1 MKKRIAVLLAL
12 CMAMSLCACGKEE
25 EAPAEPAGVAVQ
37 VQKVEISD
45 ISTQH
50 RVTGTVSGSE
60 SASLYLTDGAKCTAS
75 YVSAGKQVK
84 QGDKLCCVKDGD
96 LKASFN
102 AADSMYLTTLENYY
116 EQKGILGKG
125 ISVSYNLWN
134 NTKVLYEAGFA
145 SQLEVQQAELQ
156 YLNAV
161 AQRDSAMAQIES
173 GLQNYKLYQ
182 EEASALAKD
191 ENGVVYAPMDGKI
204 ELWKIGS
211 GTKGT
216 GDYPLAVI
224 TGDGTMKVTAM
235 VSEALMPLLHE
246 GDTVLLSFSA
256 IGAEVN
262 GTIRSLSE
270 TANQQTRLY
279 TVSIDIPQDTQG
291 LASGLFADI
300 TFYTDTSANAVV
312 VPTEA
317 ILTSSGTQYLFTVEN
332 DTAKYVAVE
341 TGLVGDGVTE
351 ITNGL
356 SGGETIVTVGQ
367 QYLSDGDAV
376 RVVNAEG

>member
-1 MKKRIAVLLAL
+1 
-12 CMAMSLCACGKEE
+12 
-25 EAPAEPAGVAVQ
+25 
-37 VQKVEISD
+37 
-45 ISTQH
+45 
-50 RVTGTVSGSE
+50 
-60 SASLYLTDGAKCTAS
+60 
-75 YVSAGKQVK
+75 
-84 QGDKLCCVKDGD
+84 
-96 LKASFN
+96 
-102 AADSMYLTTLENYY
+102 
-116 EQKGILGKG
+116 
-125 ISVSYNLWN
+125 
-134 NTKVLYEAGFA
+134 
-145 SQLEVQQAELQ
+145 
-156 YLNAV
+156 
-161 AQRDSAMAQIES
+161 
-173 GLQNYKLYQ
+173 
-182 EEASALAKD
+182 
-191 ENGVVYAPMDGKI
+191 
-204 ELWKIGS
+204 
-211 GTKGT
+211 
-216 GDYPLAVI
+216 
-224 TGDGTMKVTAM
+224 MKVTAM
-235 VSEALMPLLHE
+235 VSEALLPLLHE
-246 GDTVLLSFSA
+246 GDTVLVSLSS
-256 IGAEVN
+256 ISAEVS

>member
-1 MKKRIAVLLAL
+1 MRKSMAAILAL
-12 CMAMSLCACGKEE
+12 CMILGLCACGAEE
-25 EAPAEPAGVAVQ
+25 EVPAAPAGVAVQ
-37 VQKVEISD
+37 VQKVEIND

-50 RVTGTVSGSE
+50 RVTGSVSGSE
-60 SASLYLTDGAKCTAS
+60 SASLYLADGAKCTAS

-84 QGDKLCCVKDGD
+84 EGDKLCCVKDGD
-96 LKASFN
+96 LLASYN
-102 AADSMYLTTLENYY
+102 AADTMYLTTLENYY

-134 NTKVLYEAGFA
+134 NTKVLYEAGAA

-182 EEASALAKD
+182 EEGSALAKD
-191 ENGVVYAPMDGKI
+191 ENGVIYAPMDGKV
-204 ELWKIGS
+204 ELWKLSS

-216 GDYPLAVI
+216 GDYPVAVI

-246 GDTVLLSFSA
+246 GDAVLVSLSS
-256 IGAEVN
+256 IGAEVS

-291 LASGLFADI
+291 LVSGLFADI

-312 VPTEA
+312 VPSEA
-317 ILTSSGTQYLFTVEN
+317 ILTSNGTQYVFAVEN
-332 DTAKYVAVE
+332 ETAKYIAIE

-351 ITNGL
+351 ITAGL

-376 RVVNAEG
+376 RIVSAEG